1 MNAVPKGQNFIF
13 TIPPDHFT
21 NNVSMSKNN
30 KNRSVVMH
38 GRVRWLFFFAVLTL
52 ISFGV
57 VLYLIKKDLDKTRT
71 SVDFTY
77 SVLKDIAEL
86 KSSLGQAESATR
98 SLLITNDKNWQPIIE
113 QLHGKTNTLF
123 AQIVS
128 KTKNDTAFSSSS
140 LSSLEDLIKDKERFQ
155 KAVLTD
161 SATKEII
168 KKRLSSTGEGPQQSQ
183 AIFNILNRLTVC
195 GEVVLG
201 QRLQAN
207 AQNYSNSIYAAIIGA
222 IIAFIIVLA
231 LIVQLNRDIS
241 RRKKAEESVGYSD
254 ERYKNLIE
262 NASMV
267 MYTTD
272 INGIITFANQQVG
285 DLTGYSVEELIGKDF
300 SFLLHPSWMQQ
311 VFNHYTQ
318 QFQSKTASTSLEFVI
333 RTKAGN
339 QKWVEQTAQ
348 LIFKNEMIQGFQC
361 MVRDITEKKKIELEL
376 KESEQRRKENQLRLE
391 AILENTTSLI
401 FIKGLDGKYININK
415 RFKEV
420 MGVTDEMVI
429 GKTDYDFSEKET
441 GDHYKRLD
449 EEVISTRKPVESEEW
464 IFGPEGRKNLLVIKF
479 PLLDHRKK
487 IFGIGGIATDITD
500 RVLYQQKLIEARK
513 NAEEAKQ
520 LQEQFLANMSHEIR
534 TPMNGIQGMTNLL
547 LQTELNSQQKE
558 FTSMIKRSVNNLL
571 VIVNDILDFSKIK
584 AGKITLDKVPF
595 QIRDVLSQVKSQ
607 FEHEVAQKE
616 LELIFDHDIGLPET
630 VIGDPY
636 RLNQVLVNII
646 GNAVKFTV
654 SGEVRIKTEVTQQ
667 NGSKATLRFTISDT
681 GMGVPEE
688 KANIIFEPF
697 MQAGPEIARNYGGA
711 GLGLSICKGLLELQ
725 GGSIQF
731 ANKSGGGAEFIIQV
745 PYEVQH
751 ESSGERDESQLLKDK
766 HFLVVEDNEVN
777 QKLVSYVLKKVGG
790 TVDIANNGRV
800 AIDLLEQK
808 KNEYDL
814 IIMDLQMPV
823 MDGYEAT
830 EYIRKTLQLQIPIIA
845 MTATALKDDRDRSVQ
860 VGMNDFML
868 KPFDFDDLYK
878 RLVRLLIKEK
888 TEPDNHDAMNSQK
901 LYDLSLLEGLDDKDS
916 LLDVLNLFL
925 ENTPAQMT
933 ELAELS
939 KKEEWDALYQLAHKL
954 KGALAMLQATHIS
967 ELLGKIEAGARER
980 IDIDQIPAKV
990 TEVCTLFD
998 QMKTQLID
1006 EKEQIMGR

>member
-1 MNAVPKGQNFIF
+1 
-13 TIPPDHFT
+13 
-21 NNVSMSKNN
+21 
-30 KNRSVVMH
+30 MH

-52 ISFGV
+52 ISFGI

-113 QLHGKTNTLF
+113 QLHQRINTLF
-123 AQIVS
+123 DQVQS
-128 KTKNDTAFSSSS
+128 KIKNDSAFSPSS
-140 LSSLEDLIKDKERFQ
+140 LISLKELIANKETFQ
-155 KAVLTD
+155 RSVFADVIKSDILKNRLSLSGEAPQKSQAVL
-161 SATKEII
+161 
-168 KKRLSSTGEGPQQSQ
+168 
-183 AIFNILNRLTVC
+183 NMLNQLTIS
-195 GEVVLG
+195 GEVVLD

-207 AQNYSNSIYAAIIGA
+207 AQNYSKSIYAAIIGA

-231 LIVQLNRDIS
+231 LIIQLNRDIS
-241 RRKKAEESVGYSD
+241 RRKKAEESVGYSN

-318 QFQSKTASTSLEFVI
+318 QFQSKTISTSLEFVI
-333 RTKAGN
+333 RTKSGN

-348 LIFKNEMIQGFQC
+348 IIIKNEMIQGFQC

-401 FIKGLDGKYININK
+401 FIKGLDGRYITINK

-429 GKTDYDFSEKET
+429 GKTDYEFSEKES
-441 GDHYKRLD
+441 GDHYKMLD
-449 EEVISTRKPVESEEW
+449 EEVISTRKPVETEEW

-479 PLLDHRKK
+479 PLVDHRKK

-513 NAEEAKQ
+513 NAEEAKR

-547 LQTELNSQQKE
+547 LQTELNSQQKD
-558 FTSMIKRSVNNLL
+558 FASMIKRSVNNLL

-595 QIRDVLSQVKSQ
+595 QIREVLNQIKAQ
-607 FEHEVAQKE
+607 FEHEVVQKD
-616 LELIFDHDIGLPET
+616 LEFIFDQDMGLPET

-636 RLNQVLVNII
+636 RLNQVLVNVI

-654 SGEVRIKTEVTQQ
+654 SGEVRIKTEVVQQ
-667 NGSKATLRFTISDT
+667 TGNKAHIRFTVSDT
-681 GMGVPEE
+681 GIGIPDE
-688 KANIIFEPF
+688 KASVIFEPF
-697 MQAGPEIARNYGGA
+697 TQAGPEIARNYGGA

-725 GGSIQF
+725 GGTIQF
-731 ANKSGGGAEFIIQV
+731 ANIPGGGAEFIIHI

-751 ESSGERDESQLLKDK
+751 EQSVERDESQLLKGK
-766 HFLVVEDNEVN
+766 NFLVVEDNEVN

-790 TVDIANNGRV
+790 NVDIAHNGKI

-808 KNEYDL
+808 KVDYDL
-814 IIMDLQMPV
+814 IIMDIQMPV

-830 EYIRKTLQLQIPIIA
+830 EYIRKTLHLQIPIIA
-845 MTATALKDDRDRSVQ
+845 MTATALKGDRDRSVQ

-868 KPFDFDDLYK
+868 KPFDFNDLYK
-878 RLVRLLIKEK
+878 RLIRLLIND
-888 TEPDNHDAMNSQK
+888 TAEPNNLDAMNGQK
-901 LYDLSLLEGLDDKDS
+901 QYDLSLLEGLDDKDS

-925 ENTPAQMT
+925 ENTPVQMA

-939 KKEEWDALYQLAHKL
+939 KKGDWDALYQLAHKL
-954 KGALAMLQATHIS
+954 KGALAMLQATYIS
-967 ELLGKIEAGARER
+967 ELLGKIEADAREKNET
-980 IDIDQIPAKV
+980 DHIPTKV
-990 TEVCTLFD
+990 AEVCSLFD
-998 QMKTQLID
+998 KMKTQLID

>member
-1 MNAVPKGQNFIF
+1 
-13 TIPPDHFT
+13 
-21 NNVSMSKNN
+21 MSNTN
-30 KNRSVVMH
+30 KNRSVIMH

-52 ISFGV
+52 ISFGI

-113 QLHGKTNTLF
+113 QLHEKTNTLY
-123 AQIVS
+123 AQVVS
-128 KTKNDTAFSSSS
+128 KIKNDSAFSSSS
-140 LSSLEDLIKDKERFQ
+140 LILLKELIRNKESFQ
-155 KAVLTD
+155 KSVLADTTT
-161 SATKEII
+161 AENI
-168 KKRLSSTGEGPQQSQ
+168 KKRLSLTGEGPQQSQ
-183 AIFNILNRLTVC
+183 AAFNILNRLTVC
-195 GEVVLG
+195 GEIVLS
-201 QRLQAN
+201 QRLKDN
-207 AQNYSNSIYAAIIGA
+207 AQNYSKSIYAAIIGA

-231 LIVQLNRDIS
+231 LIIQLNRDIS

-262 NASMV
+262 NASVV

-272 INGIITFANQQVG
+272 LNGMITFANQQVG

-318 QFQSKTASTSLEFVI
+318 QFQNKVTSTTLEFVI
-333 RTKAGN
+333 RTKTGN

-348 LIFKNEMIQGFQC
+348 LILKDDMVQGFQC

-401 FIKGLDGKYININK
+401 FIKGLDGRYITINK

-420 MGVTDEMVI
+420 MGVSDEMVI
-429 GKTDYDFSEKET
+429 GKTDYEFSEKEA
-441 GDHYKRLD
+441 GDHYKMLD
-449 EEVISTRKPVESEEW
+449 EEVVNTRKPVETEEW

-479 PLLDHRKK
+479 PLIDHRKK

-547 LQTELNSQQKE
+547 LQTELNGQQKE

-595 QIRDVLSQVKSQ
+595 QIREVLNQIKVQ
-607 FEHEVAQKE
+607 FEHELAQKE
-616 LELIFDHDIGLPET
+616 LDLMIDHDMGLPET

-636 RLNQVLVNII
+636 RLNQVLVNVI

-654 SGEVRIKTEVTQQ
+654 SGEVRIKTDVTQQ
-667 NGSKATLRFTISDT
+667 TGNKASIRFTVTDT
-681 GMGVPEE
+681 GIGIPEE
-688 KANIIFEPF
+688 KTGIIFEPF
-697 MQAGPEIARNYGGA
+697 TQAGPEIARNYGGA

-731 ANKSGGGAEFIIQV
+731 ANIPGGGAEFVIQI
-745 PYEVQH
+745 PYEVQY
-751 ESSGERDESQLLKDK
+751 EQSAERDESQLLKGK
-766 HFLVVEDNEVN
+766 NFLVVEDNEVN

-790 TVDIANNGRV
+790 NVDIANNGRA

-808 KNEYDL
+808 KAYYDL
-814 IIMDLQMPV
+814 IIMDIQMPV

-830 EYIRKTLQLQIPIIA
+830 EYIRNTLQLQTPIIA
-845 MTATALKDDRDRSVQ
+845 MTATALKGDRDRSVQ

-868 KPFDFDDLYK
+868 KPFEFNDLYK
-878 RLVRLLIKEK
+878 RLIRLLIKDTIE
-888 TEPDNHDAMNSQK
+888 TDNLDAMNSQK

-933 ELAELS
+933 ELAQLS
-939 KKEEWDALYQLAHKL
+939 DTGDWDALYQLAHKL

-967 ELLGKIEAGARER
+967 ELLGKIEAAGRER
-980 IDIDQIPAKV
+980 NDTDQIPAKV
-990 TEVCTLFD
+990 AEVCALFD
-998 QMKTQLID
+998 QMKAQLID